1 MMKAFLALALAAVF
15 VVEAAAGPEPAFSLD
30 VPDSLVIGPVTL
42 KARTTD
48 PRVAAVDWKFQGR
61 SKVTPPPF
69 ELTVDAGRI
78 PLPKTVVATALDAA
92 GQPLFRQE
100 AILDPG
106 ERFVSVNILAPLQGQ
121 EVSGSVSVLVKP
133 RIPPGEGVASLTL
146 EDGSGPKP
154 LPDSRDVRQL
164 DIAVPRRTVALTAF
178 LRTTEGRT
186 AEQTILVNGMGFS
199 SSESA
204 HVVEQIVS
212 VQRNKEPVEGLTP
225 ADFSVKDETG
235 TCDVRE
241 VRLLRETPL
250 ALGLAI
256 DTSVSLLH
264 TEALKRVTAGLF
276 VSKAL
281 KERDLAYLMS
291 FGPAVRRN
299 VAWTRSRDAVR
310 HALLALAEDQEAG
323 TRLHQVLLHALY
335 QFQGAQ
341 GGRALILVTDGNAF
355 EDPVAEA
362 AALEYVKLSAVP
374 IYALGLPWA
383 TLTKRTLR
391 EFDDNGKKVKRIV
404 REPEMH
410 APNISFLKKLAKA
423 SGGRVFEVTKA
434 EELPRIYREI
444 DHDIRTQYLVSY
456 VAGASRKTSFHPVS
470 VRVKNADVRTAPGY
484 YH

>member
-1 MMKAFLALALAAVF
+1 M
-15 VVEAAAGPEPAFSLD
+15 
-30 VPDSLVIGPVTL
+30 
-42 KARTTD
+42 
-48 PRVAAVDWKFQGR
+48 
-61 SKVTPPPF
+61 
-69 ELTVDAGRI
+69 
-78 PLPKTVVATALDAA
+78 PLPKTVVATALDAE
-92 GQPLFRQE
+92 GRTLFRQE

-121 EVSGSVSVLVKP
+121 EVLGPVPVLVKP
-133 RIPPGEGVASLTL
+133 RVPPGESVASLTL
-146 EDGSGPKP
+146 DDGSGSKP
-154 LPDSRDVRQL
+154 LPDSRGVREL
-164 DIAVPRRTVALTAF
+164 EIAVPRRTLALTAF

-186 AEQTILVNGMGFS
+186 AEQTILLNGMGFS

-204 HVVEQIVS
+204 HIVEQIVS
-212 VQRNKEPVEGLTP
+212 VQRDNVPVEGLTP
-225 ADFSVKDETG
+225 ADFSVKDEAG
-235 TCDVRE
+235 PCDVRE
-241 VRLLRETPL
+241 VRLMKETPL

-256 DTSVSLLH
+256 DTSTSLLH

-276 VSKAL
+276 LSKEL
-281 KERDLAYLMS
+281 KERDLAYLIS

-299 VAWTRSRDAVR
+299 VAWTRSRDAIR
-310 HALLALAEDQEAG
+310 QALLALSDDTDAG
-323 TRLHQVLLHALY
+323 TRLHEVLLHALY

-341 GGRALILVTDGNAF
+341 GGRALILVTDGNVF

-391 EFDDNGKKVKRIV
+391 EFDDDGRKVKRIV

-410 APNISFLKKLAKA
+410 SPNISFLKKLAKA
-423 SGGRVFEVTKA
+423 SGGRVFEVTGA
-434 EELPRIYREI
+434 EDLPGIYDEI

-456 VAGASRKTSFHPVS
+456 VAAASRKTSFHAVTIKVP
-470 VRVKNADVRTAPGY
+470 KADVRTAPGY